1 MRRRGISTHNLAQDS
16 IEGRTLTTQTADHT
30 HIRATNLA
38 AVLGYLRRQA
48 PCSRAAIATGTG
60 LNKATV
66 TSIVG
71 DLLERRLVR
80 ETQQT
85 QNHVGRPATLLVL
98 DGSAYATIGLE
109 VSARGLTA
117 LGCDTA
123 GEQVLRWHRAG
134 PGVDAGPAKTIA
146 ALANLA
152 RRAVTAV
159 QSSGRQVLGITVGVP
174 GLVNRDGA
182 VVLAAGLGWRDVP
195 MRAELAAALGRPDI
209 PVTVDNDASLGVL
222 AEHLYGPHAGT
233 RNLIRLTGD
242 TGVGAGIIVDG
253 KPLEGHLGYVGEIGH
268 LRLVPDGPRCGCGR
282 RGCLE
287 ALASLPSIMARTD
300 LTDSDPQLQLEEL
313 IRRADAEE
321 PTVTQVL
328 AEAGGYLGQ
337 GIAALVN
344 ILNPEVVVLGGAYA
358 LLADHLTPAL
368 DKALREATIAP
379 DAGGCTVLASTL
391 PDTATPLGAAAQAL
405 TPLTQGRLP
414 AR

>member
-1 MRRRGISTHNLAQDS
+1 MS
-16 IEGRTLTTQTADHT
+16 TQTADHT
-30 HIRATNLA
+30 DIRATNLA
-38 AVLGYLRRQA
+38 AVLGHLRRAA
-48 PCSRAAIATGTG
+48 PCSRAAIAAGTG

-71 DLLERRLVR
+71 ELLERRLVR

-146 ALANLA
+146 ALAALA

-159 QSSGRQVLGITVGVP
+159 QSSGRRILGITVGVP
-174 GLVNRDGA
+174 GLVNREGS

-195 MRAELAAALGRPDI
+195 LRAELAGALGRPDI

-222 AEHLYGPHAGT
+222 AEHLYGPLAGAA
-233 RNLIRLTGD
+233 NLVQLTGD
-242 TGVGAGIIVDG
+242 TGVGAGIIIDG
-253 KPLEGHLGYVGEIGH
+253 RPLRGHLGYVGEIGH
-268 LRLVPDGPRCGCGR
+268 LRVLPDGPLCGCGR

-287 ALASLPSIMARTD
+287 ALASLPAI
-300 LTDSDPQLQLEEL
+300 LTRVDGTIDDDPQHQLDTL
-313 IRRADAEE
+313 VRRADAAD
-321 PTVTQVL
+321 PAVATAL
-328 AEAGGYLGQ
+328 ADAGTHLGH
-337 GIAALVN
+337 GIAAIVN
-344 ILNPEVVVLGGAYA
+344 LLNPEAVVLGGAYA
-358 LLADHLTPAL
+358 LLAAHLTPAI
-368 DKALREATIAP
+368 DKALHEATVAP
-379 DAGGCTVLASTL
+379 DAGGCAVVPSTF
-391 PDTATPLGAAAQAL
+391 PTTATPLGAAAQAM
-405 TPLTQGRLP
+405 TPLTTGHLP
-414 AR
+414 TP

>member
-1 MRRRGISTHNLAQDS
+1 M
-16 IEGRTLTTQTADHT
+16 TTQTADHT

-38 AVLGYLRRQA
+38 AVLGYLRREA

-71 DLLERRLVR
+71 DLLDRRLVR

-109 VSARGLTA
+109 VSARGLIA
-117 LGCDTA
+117 LSCDTA
-123 GEQVLRWHRAG
+123 GGQVLRWHRAG

-146 ALANLA
+146 ALAALA

-195 MRAELAAALGRPDI
+195 MRAELAAAIGRPDI

-222 AEHLYGPHAGT
+222 AEHLYGPQAGT
-233 RNLIRLTGD
+233 ANLIRLTGD
-242 TGVGAGIIVDG
+242 TGVGAGIIADG

-287 ALASLPSIMARTD
+287 ALASLPSILARTD
-300 LTDSDPQLQLEEL
+300 GRTDSDPQLQLEDL
-313 IRRADAEE
+313 IRRADAQEIA
-321 PTVTQVL
+321 VTQVL
-328 AEAGGYLGQ
+328 AEAGTYLGQ

-344 ILNPEVVVLGGAYA
+344 VLNPEVVLLGGAYA
-358 LLADHLTPAL
+358 LLADHLTPAI

-391 PDTATPLGAAAQAL
+391 PDTATPLGATAQAL
-405 TPLTQGRLP
+405 TPLTRGHLP
-414 AR
+414 TR

>member
-1 MRRRGISTHNLAQDS
+1 M
-16 IEGRTLTTQTADHT
+16 TTQTADHT
-30 HIRATNLA
+30 DIRATNLA
-38 AVLGYLRRQA
+38 AVLGHLRREA
-48 PCSRAAIATGTG
+48 PCSRAAIAAGTG

-71 DLLERRLVR
+71 DLLDRRLVR

-98 DGSAYATIGLE
+98 DGSAYATLGLE

-146 ALANLA
+146 ALAALA
-152 RRAVTAV
+152 RRAISTV
-159 QSSGRQVLGITVGVP
+159 QASGRRVLGITVGVP
-174 GLVNRDGA
+174 GLVNREGA

-195 MRAELAAALGRPDI
+195 LRAELAAALGRPDI

-222 AEHLYGPHAGT
+222 AEHLYGPLAGT
-233 RNLIRLTGD
+233 ANLIEITGD

-253 KPLEGHLGYVGEIGH
+253 RPLEGHLGYVGEIGH
-268 LRLVPDGPRCGCGR
+268 LRLVPDGPLCGCGR

-287 ALASLPSIMARTD
+287 ALASLPAILARID
-300 LTDSDPQLQLEEL
+300 GLADGDPQLQLEQL
-313 IRRADAEE
+313 IRRADDADA
-321 PTVTQVL
+321 TVTKVL
-328 AEAGGYLGQ
+328 TEAGTHLGH

-344 ILNPEVVVLGGAYA
+344 ILNPEVVMLGGAYA
-358 LLADHLTPAL
+358 LLADHLTPAIE
-368 DKALREATIAP
+368 KALRDATIAP
-379 DAGGCTVLASTL
+379 DAGGCTIAPSTFPL
-391 PDTATPLGAAAQAL
+391 TATPLGATAQAF
-405 TPLTQGRLP
+405 TPLTRGQLP
-414 AR
+414 PR

>member
-1 MRRRGISTHNLAQDS
+1 LI
-16 IEGRTLTTQTADHT
+16 TQTADHT
-30 HIRATNLA
+30 DIRATNLA
-38 AVLGYLRRQA
+38 AVLGYLRREA
-48 PCSRAAIATGTG
+48 PCSRAAIAAGTG

-71 DLLERRLVR
+71 ELLERRLVR

-109 VSARGLTA
+109 VGARGLTA
-117 LGCDTA
+117 LGCDAA

-146 ALANLA
+146 AVVALA
-152 RRAVTAV
+152 RRAITTV

-182 VVLAAGLGWRDVP
+182 VVLAAGLGWSDVP
-195 MRAELAAALGRPDI
+195 LRAELAAALGRPDI

-222 AEHLYGPHAGT
+222 AEHLYGPYAGT
-233 RNLIRLTGD
+233 ANLIQLTGD
-242 TGVGAGIIVDG
+242 TGVGAGIIADG
-253 KPLEGHLGYVGEIGH
+253 RPLAGHLGYVGEIGH
-268 LRLVPDGPRCGCGR
+268 LRLVPDGPACGCGR

-287 ALASLPSIMARTD
+287 ALASLPAILEQVDGSID
-300 LTDSDPQLQLEEL
+300 DDPQHQLETL
-313 IRRADAEE
+313 IRRADAQDAA
-321 PTVTQVL
+321 VTKVL
-328 AEAGGYLGQ
+328 TEAGTHLGH

-344 ILNPEVVVLGGAYA
+344 LLNPEVVLLGGAYA
-358 LLADHLTPAL
+358 LLAEHLSPAI
-368 DKALREATIAP
+368 DKALREASIAP
-379 DAGGCTVLASTL
+379 DAGGCTIAASAF
-391 PDTATPLGAAAQAL
+391 PHTATPLGATAHAL
-405 TPLTQGRLP
+405 TPLTRGRLP

>member
-1 MRRRGISTHNLAQDS
+1 M
-16 IEGRTLTTQTADHT
+16 TTQTADHT
-30 HIRATNLA
+30 DIRATNLA
-38 AVLGYLRRQA
+38 AVLGFLRREA

-71 DLLERRLVR
+71 DLLDRRLVR

-134 PGVDAGPAKTIA
+134 PGVDAGPAKTVA
-146 ALANLA
+146 ALAALA
-152 RRAVTAV
+152 RRAISTV
-159 QSSGRQVLGITVGVP
+159 QSSGRRVLGITVGVP
-174 GLVNRDGA
+174 GLVNREGA

-195 MRAELAAALGRPDI
+195 LRAELAAALGRPDI

-222 AEHLYGPHAGT
+222 AEHLYGPLAGAA
-233 RNLIRLTGD
+233 NLIQITGD
-242 TGVGAGIIVDG
+242 TGVGAGIIADG
-253 KPLEGHLGYVGEIGH
+253 RPLQGHLGYVGEIGH
-268 LRLVPDGPRCGCGR
+268 LRLVPDGPLCGCGR

-287 ALASLPSIMARTD
+287 ALASVPAILARID
-300 LTDSDPQLQLEEL
+300 GLTEADPQLQLEQL
-313 IRRADAEE
+313 IRRADAEDAA
-321 PTVTQVL
+321 VTKVL
-328 AEAGGYLGQ
+328 AEAGTHLGH

-344 ILNPEVVVLGGAYA
+344 ILNPETVLLGGAYA
-358 LLADHLTPAL
+358 LLAGHLQPAI

-379 DAGGCTVLASTL
+379 DAGGCTIAASSF
-391 PDTATPLGAAAQAL
+391 PHTATPLGATAHAL
-405 TPLTQGRLP
+405 APLTRGQLP
-414 AR
+414 TR

>member
-1 MRRRGISTHNLAQDS
+1 LS
-16 IEGRTLTTQTADHT
+16 TQTADHT

-38 AVLGYLRRQA
+38 AVLGYLRREA

-66 TSIVG
+66 TSIVN
-71 DLLERRLVR
+71 DLLDRRLVR

-134 PGVDAGPAKTIA
+134 PGVDAGPAKTIT

-222 AEHLYGPHAGT
+222 AEHLYGPYAGT
-233 RNLIRLTGD
+233 ANLIRLTGD
-242 TGVGAGIIVDG
+242 TGVGAGIITDG

-287 ALASLPSIMARTD
+287 ALAGLPSILARTD
-300 LTDSDPQLQLEEL
+300 VTDSDPQLQLEEL
-313 IRRADAEE
+313 IRRADAQE
-321 PTVTQVL
+321 TAVTQVL
-328 AEAGGYLGQ
+328 SEAGGYLGQ

-344 ILNPEVVVLGGAYA
+344 ILNPEVVLLGGAYA
-358 LLADHLTPAL
+358 MLADHLTPAI

-379 DAGGCTVLASTL
+379 DAGGCTILASTL
-391 PDTATPLGAAAQAL
+391 PDTATPLGATAQAL
-405 TPLTQGRLP
+405 TPLTQGHLP
-414 AR
+414 TR

>member
-1 MRRRGISTHNLAQDS
+1 
-16 IEGRTLTTQTADHT
+16 LTTQTADHT
-30 HIRATNLA
+30 DIRATNLA
-38 AVLGYLRRQA
+38 AVLGFLRREA

-66 TSIVG
+66 TSIVS
-71 DLLERRLVR
+71 DLLDRRLVR

-134 PGVDAGPAKTIA
+134 PGVDAGPAKTVA
-146 ALANLA
+146 ALAALA
-152 RRAVTAV
+152 RRAITTV
-159 QSSGRQVLGITVGVP
+159 QSSGRRVLGITVGVP
-174 GLVNRDGA
+174 GLVNREGA

-195 MRAELAAALGRPDI
+195 LRAELAAALGRPDI

-222 AEHLYGPHAGT
+222 AEHLYGPSAGAA
-233 RNLIRLTGD
+233 NLIQLTGD
-242 TGVGAGIIVDG
+242 TGVGAGIIADG
-253 KPLEGHLGYVGEIGH
+253 RPLQGHLGYVGEIGH
-268 LRLVPDGPRCGCGR
+268 LRLVPDGPLCGCGR

-287 ALASLPSIMARTD
+287 ALASLPAILARID
-300 LTDSDPQLQLEEL
+300 GLTAGDPQLQLEQL
-313 IRRADAEE
+313 IRRADAED
-321 PTVTQVL
+321 TAVTKAL
-328 AEAGGYLGQ
+328 AEAGTHLGH

-344 ILNPEVVVLGGAYA
+344 ILNPETVLLGGAYA
-358 LLADHLTPAL
+358 LLADHLMPAI

-379 DAGGCTVLASTL
+379 DGGGCTIAPSTF
-391 PDTATPLGAAAQAL
+391 PHTATPLGATAHAL
-405 TPLTQGRLP
+405 SPLTRGQLP